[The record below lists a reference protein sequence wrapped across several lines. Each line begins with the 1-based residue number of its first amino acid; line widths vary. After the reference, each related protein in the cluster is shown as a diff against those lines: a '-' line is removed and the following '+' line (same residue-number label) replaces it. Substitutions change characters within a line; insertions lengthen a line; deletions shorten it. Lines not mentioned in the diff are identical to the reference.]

1 MNQQPGKK
9 LLAVFAHPDDESIM
23 MGGALAYYSKRGV
36 DVHLLCATRG
46 EWGSISDKSLIEN
59 ENLGAVREIE
69 LRRACEIL
77 GVNLAG
83 FLDCPDAGV
92 NYTDWYETEEKIVS
106 RIRELRP
113 QIVVT
118 FGPDGLYWHPDHI
131 AIGDIT
137 TRAFASAA
145 NVESFSRHF
154 EEGLEPF
161 QPAKL
166 YYAVFPDFLMS
177 QLAAEVA
184 KKNASANLWG
194 FSAETFGVPSHQIT
208 TMLNVEE
215 TLVEKMRA
223 LRAHQT
229 QFAPDNIFSLVDDE
243 TAKRFLSR
251 EYFRLIE
258 PAAVSKNLEIDL
270 FAPVETADDHKTI
283 NGHTLF
289 VDSAMKNS
297 KPLERNSGRTK

>member
-1 MNQQPGKK
+1 MNQQTGKK

-23 MGGALAYYSKRGV
+23 MGGTLAYYSKRDV

-46 EWGSISDKSLIEN
+46 EWGSISDESLIEN
-59 ENLGAVREIE
+59 ETLGAVREKE

-77 GVNLAG
+77 GITLAG

-92 NYTDWYETEEKIVS
+92 NETDWQETEEKIVR

-137 TRAFASAA
+137 TRAFKSAA
-145 NVESFSRHF
+145 NAESFKRHF

-166 YYAVFPDFLMS
+166 YYAAFPDFLMR
-177 QLAAEVA
+177 QLAAEVTVD
-184 KKNASANLWG
+184 NPSANLWG

-215 TLVEKMRA
+215 TLGEKMRA
-223 LRAHQT
+223 IRAHRT
-229 QFAPDNIFSLVDDE
+229 QFAPDNIFSLIDDE
-243 TAKRFLSR
+243 MAKRFLSR

-258 PAAVSKNLEIDL
+258 PNEVSKNLEIDL
-270 FAPVETADDHKTI
+270 FASIKAVAADSKFI
-283 NGHTLF
+283 NGNPLF
-289 VDSAMKNS
+289 VDSAIENS
-297 KPLERNSGRTK
+297 RFE